1 MRHRPFCM
9 RVYADICRLYAD
21 YIRICDQHCLR
32 AFVEIIQ
39 IIATQYTEGNK
50 CVTSYLVFIR
60 ISSCH
65 TTSLAP
71 KDTSV
76 CHTIS
81 VMILLP
87 RVANVCRRTAVTS
100 LLPRVTSVCR
110 TTSVEAMGRLSPTV
124 QVLLISGKK

>member
-1 MRHRPFCM
+1 MRIMRAHMRHRPFCM

-21 YIRICDQHCLR
+21 CIRICDQHCLK

-100 LLPRVTSVCR
+100 LLPRVTSVCQ
-110 TTSVEAMGRLSPTV
+110 TISVMSLVSWVPSV
-124 QVLLISGKK
+124 S